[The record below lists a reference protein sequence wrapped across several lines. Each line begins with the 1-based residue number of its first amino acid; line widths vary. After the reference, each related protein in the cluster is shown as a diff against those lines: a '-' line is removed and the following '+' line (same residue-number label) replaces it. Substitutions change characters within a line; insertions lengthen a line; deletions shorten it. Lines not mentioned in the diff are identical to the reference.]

1 MSGQNEALPE
11 RRNQG
16 RRDTDQA
23 DGRLLTFPLAMDR
36 IVMWL
41 SAALLSWLC
50 YSTMTMREQMVVMI
64 ERSDNSR
71 QDLKIVHAELERLT
85 SVDNANAN
93 QLLGIQI
100 KQAEHGWK

>member
-1 MSGQNEALPE
+1 
-11 RRNQG
+11 
-16 RRDTDQA
+16 
-23 DGRLLTFPLAMDR
+23 
-36 IVMWL
+36 MWL

-93 QLLGIQI
+93 QLREIQI